1 MRVNLQHFSS
11 YAVLQVDKTFADVQ
25 GHWAQREIEI
35 MAARQIVD
43 GMTETEFA
51 PEASVTRAQFTAL
64 LTRAL
69 GLDSAKAGGVDGSVA
84 FDDVPADAWYRSSVG
99 AAYRVGIVGGVSDRE
114 FAPDE
119 PITREQMAVMLL
131 GAYNRL
137 TGKTLADSATTQETK
152 FADEGA
158 VSAWAR
164 ESVRL
169 AASLSLMDGSDDGA
183 FHPQQSATRA
193 QAAAVIFRLL
203 SAAPAAGR

>member
-1 MRVNLQHFSS
+1 MRASLPHFSS

-51 PEASVTRAQFTAL
+51 PEVPVTRAQFTAL

-69 GLDSAKAGGVDGSVA
+69 GLDASATSGAGGAVT
-84 FDDVPADAWYRSSVG
+84 FDDVPENAWYRSSVG
-99 AAYRVGIVGGVSDRE
+99 AAYRAGIVGGVSDRE

-119 PITREQMAVMLL
+119 QITREQMAVMLV

-137 TGKTLADSATTQETK
+137 TGKTLLDSVTTQEVK
-152 FADEGA
+152 FGDEGA

-169 AASLSLMDGSDDGA
+169 AASLRLMDGSDDGA

-193 QAAAVIFRLL
+193 QAAAVIYRLL
-203 SAAPAAGR
+203 FAAPVAGR